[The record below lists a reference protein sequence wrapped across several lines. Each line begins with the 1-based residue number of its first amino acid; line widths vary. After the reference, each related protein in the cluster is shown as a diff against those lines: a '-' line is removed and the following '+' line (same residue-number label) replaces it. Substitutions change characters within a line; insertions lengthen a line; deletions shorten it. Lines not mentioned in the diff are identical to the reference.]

1 MRSFSLTLIKA
12 ILASI
17 AFALSLATPTIAQP
31 DRHGNYYN
39 GMHNQVRRGD
49 YDHGGRYDDRR
60 RHDDRGGGIGPGKGA
75 LIGAGGGAV
84 LGAIFGGGLKG
95 TIVGGAA
102 GAGIGAIGGKLAQDN
117 RDNNRYY
124 RR

>member
-1 MRSFSLTLIKA
+1 MQKITLNKNT
-12 ILASI
+12 LASAALLFTMAVP
-17 AFALSLATPTIAQP
+17 AFAQ
-31 DRHGNYYN
+31 RGHNKYYN

-49 YDHGGRYDDRR
+49 YGHGGRYDDRY

-95 TIVGGAA
+95 TIIGGAA

-117 RDNNRYY
+117 RDDHRYY

>member
-1 MRSFSLTLIKA
+1 MGRSILIKKP
-12 ILASI
+12 LAFTVLLFTM
-17 AFALSLATPTIAQP
+17 AAPVMAQP
-31 DRHGNYYN
+31 GHNHYYD

-49 YDHGGRYDDRR
+49 YGHGGRHDDRY

-117 RDNNRYY
+117 REDHRYY

>member
-1 MRSFSLTLIKA
+1 MPQPILTRTTASLASLALLFSL
-12 ILASI
+12 ASP
-17 AFALSLATPTIAQP
+17 AIAQP

-39 GMHNQVRRGD
+39 GMHHQVRRGD
-49 YDHGGRYDDRR
+49 YGHGGRYDDRY

-95 TIVGGAA
+95 TIIGGAA

-117 RDNNRYY
+117 RDDHRYY